1 MPQELSQNA
10 ERNARGKNEG
20 EMQLLQELFPPETL
34 EWMAVRFVQLSPLM
48 LLFGFLGNL
57 LDKDNERF
65 RKEEREKQ
73 RREKLSKY
81 YGGKKNGKGGGS

>member
-10 ERNARGKNEG
+10 ERNALERNEK

-34 EWMAVRFVQLSPLM
+34 EWMAFRFVQLSPVM
-48 LLFGFLGNL
+48 VLFGFLGHL
-57 LDKDNERF
+57 LDKDDKRF
-65 RKEEREKQ
+65 REKEKESQ

-81 YGGKKNGKGGGS
+81 YGGKKNGKRGGS